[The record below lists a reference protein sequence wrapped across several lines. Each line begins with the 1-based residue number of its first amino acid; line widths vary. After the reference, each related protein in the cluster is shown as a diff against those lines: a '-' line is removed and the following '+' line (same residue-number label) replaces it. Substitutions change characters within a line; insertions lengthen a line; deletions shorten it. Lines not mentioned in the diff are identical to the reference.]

1 MKLIES
7 LLFDGQLCPLTATH
21 RLSSSSETLRSRSSQ
36 SQQPISS
43 LREPEFCEPELCE
56 LLGYETTFF
65 GSQDFGSQKFG
76 SQKLGSQKFGSQ
88 KIWNFFMVHIFPK
101 FTNFR

>member
-1 MKLIES
+1 MKLIEN
-7 LLFDGQLCPLTATH
+7 LLFDGQLCPLSATH

-56 LLGYETTFF
+56 LFGYETTFF
-65 GSQDFGSQKFG
+65 GSQKLGSQNFGSQKF
-76 SQKLGSQKFGSQ
+76 GSQKFGSQ